1 MSYNIINGMSY
12 IPTYK
17 NDIYKNNYIYNTN
30 KNTNKTS
37 ISQFQVPISQDVGF
51 LEVFVFTQ
59 RGRFAIPNAVITI
72 YARQE
77 NNSIPINNL
86 ATETYPITVSLPIA
100 HPLGTLIRGPE
111 YYFTTY
117 DVTVEAV
124 DFAPARINNIRLF
137 EGITTN
143 LNIDMF
149 AIIKGQYPI
158 PENIVNIPPHPRD
171 NVGGQQY
178 T

>member
-12 IPTYK
+12 MPNYR
-17 NDIYKNNYIYNTN
+17 NDVYNKNNDIYNTN
-30 KNTNKTS
+30 NYNKTS
-37 ISQFQVPISQDVGF
+37 ISQFQVPINQDVGY
-51 LEVFVFTQ
+51 LEIFVFTE
-59 RGRFAIPNAVITI
+59 RGRYPIPNAIITI
-72 YARQE
+72 YARQD
-77 NNSIPINNL
+77 NNSVPINNF

-124 DFAPARINNIRLF
+124 GFAPARINNIRLF

-143 LNIDMF
+143 LDINMF
-149 AIIKGQYPI
+149 ELIKGQYPI
-158 PENIVNIPPHPRD
+158 PENVVDIPPHPRD
-171 NVGGQQY
+171 SLNG
-178 T
+178 